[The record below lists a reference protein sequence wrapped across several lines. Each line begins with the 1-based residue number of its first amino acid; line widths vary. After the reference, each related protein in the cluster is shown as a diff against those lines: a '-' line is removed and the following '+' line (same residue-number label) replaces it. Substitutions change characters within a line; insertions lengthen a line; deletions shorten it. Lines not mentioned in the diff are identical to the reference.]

1 VKFGKSKPFPFTVVY
16 LMAHLLDAPLF
27 AMYSLLAFILTKDLA
42 ATALQ
47 ITVYVSVKPLTA
59 IFSAYWNEALRS
71 HSIEG
76 NISLL
81 ILLSCMPA
89 LFFPFVSSPWFCIF
103 GFAAFFMA
111 DRAAVSGWMELL
123 KTRAPESVRGWT
135 ISKCSSLM
143 FIAGAVVP
151 LLVAPWMDRG
161 LLSWRWLFFAFGGL
175 SLLRLLV
182 ILPFV
187 SNKTMPK
194 RISPP
199 TLIAPWRRAFS
210 VLRQRPDFA
219 YFQLIFMFGGIGLV
233 VMQAVLPKFVS
244 QILNLSYTELA
255 LAFALAKALGY
266 VCSARLWSSAIKRV
280 NIYLFCGVVTAFAA
294 LSLYLIPLSIY
305 YIPILYVAFFLYGVM
320 QGGSH
325 LGWQLSGP
333 IFSGKESS
341 TSYTNVNVL
350 AIGLRGCLAPS
361 LGSLLG
367 LQFGIVPTLLIGA
380 TICGIGSFIGVV
392 GYRVWGVREA
402 LSKNL

>member
-1 VKFGKSKPFPFTVVY
+1 MRIGKFSRFTVVY
-16 LMAHLLDAPLF
+16 LVAHLLDAPLF

-47 ITVYVSVKPLTA
+47 ITLYVSVKPLTA
-59 IFSAYWNEALRS
+59 LFSAYWNEALRS

-81 ILLSCMPA
+81 ILLSCIPA
-89 LFFPFVSSPWFCIF
+89 LCFPFIASPWFCIF
-103 GFAAFFMA
+103 GFATFFIA

-123 KTRAPESVRGWT
+123 KTRAPEAIRGWT
-135 ISKCSSLM
+135 ISKCSLLM
-143 FIAGAVVP
+143 FVAGAVVP

-161 LLSWRWLFFAFGGL
+161 VVSWRWFFFGFAAL
-175 SLLRLLV
+175 SMMRLLV
-182 ILPFV
+182 ILPFA
-187 SNKTMPK
+187 SGQTMPK
-194 RISPP
+194 RIASIWP
-199 TLIAPWRRAFS
+199 LAPWRRAFS

-266 VCSARLWSSAIKRV
+266 VCSARLWSTAIKRV
-280 NIYLFCGVVTAFAA
+280 NIYLFCGVVTAIGA
-294 LSLYLIPLSIY
+294 LSLYLIPLSVY
-305 YIPILYVAFFLYGVM
+305 YIPVLYIAFFLYGVM

-333 IFSGKESS
+333 IFSRDESS

-350 AIGLRGCLAPS
+350 AIGLRGCVAPT

-367 LQFGIVPTLLIGA
+367 LQFGVIPTLLIGG
-380 TICGIGSFIGVV
+380 TICAIGALIGLA
-392 GYRVWGVREA
+392 GYRVWDAQELA
-402 LSKNL
+402 QDNI